1 MNHENDGQN
10 IKMNSRASM
19 AMPHEFSSISRRWF
33 LTNLGAAALAAPT
46 MDLAK
51 TGGVEVGV
59 CAKTSELDNAIR
71 YGFDYLE
78 PSVAEVAG
86 MDEPQFTAFKARLL
100 ASPIRCECYNT
111 YFHKERV
118 VGDEVNLDTLR
129 EYSERALN
137 RCHQLGGTVAVWGS
151 SGSRNVAE
159 GYSRDRAW
167 SQIQEFLRVAGDAAR
182 ANGMVI
188 GIEPLR
194 KQESNIINTG
204 AEALRLVHDVHH
216 PNVKM
221 IIDFYHLRV
230 ENEDPQIIWD
240 ARDEIVHFHFAN
252 PKGRVWPKD
261 AGEDPVYER
270 FFEMVKRI
278 HYRGGISIEG
288 RGTFQDDAA
297 ASLEFFRRELM

>member
-1 MNHENDGQN
+1 MT
-10 IKMNSRASM
+10 
-19 AMPHEFSSISRRWF
+19 MPTEGSSISRRSF
-33 LTNLGAAALAAPT
+33 FTTLGAAALAAPIIS
-46 MDLAK
+46 LAK
-51 TGGVEVGV
+51 TGTVEVGV
-59 CAKTSELDNAIR
+59 CARTGELDDAIHF
-71 YGFDYLE
+71 GFDYLE
-78 PSVAEVAG
+78 PSVAEIAG
-86 MDEPQFTAFKARLL
+86 MDEAQFSAFKARLL
-100 ASPIRCECYNT
+100 GSPMRCECYNT
-111 YFHKERV
+111 YFHKQRV
-118 VGDEVNLDTLR
+118 VGDDVDLEALGK
-129 EYSERALN
+129 YSESALS
-137 RCHQLGGTVAVWGS
+137 RCRQLGGTVAVWGS
-151 SGSRNVAE
+151 SASRNVPE

-167 SQIQEFLRVAGDAAR
+167 SQIQKFLGVAGDAAR

-230 ENEDPQIIWD
+230 ENEDPQIIWE

-261 AGEDPVYER
+261 PGEDPMYGR

-288 RGTFQDDAA
+288 RGTFQEDAA
-297 ASLEFFRRELM
+297 ASLEFFRRELS

>member
-1 MNHENDGQN
+1 MSKPDEFFPMN
-10 IKMNSRASM
+10 
-19 AMPHEFSSISRRWF
+19 RRSF
-33 LTNLGAAALAAPT
+33 FTTLGAAALAAP
-46 MDLAK
+46 MVSLAK
-51 TGGVEVGV
+51 TGTVEVGI
-59 CAKTSELDNAIR
+59 CTRTAQLDNAVR

-78 PSVAEVAG
+78 PSLAEVAE
-86 MDEPQFTAFKARLL
+86 MSDTEFEDFKQKLL
-100 ASPIRCECYNT
+100 ASPIRCESYNT
-111 YFHKERV
+111 YFLKQRV
-118 VGDEVNLDTLR
+118 VGDNVDLDALR
-129 EYSERALN
+129 KYSESALD

-151 SGSRNVAE
+151 SASRNVAE

-167 SQIQEFLRVAGDAAR
+167 SQIQEFLRVAGDAAK

-204 AEALRLVHDVHH
+204 REALRLVHDVNH

-240 ARDEIVHFHFAN
+240 ARKEIVHFHFAN
-252 PKGRVWPKD
+252 PKGRLWPKD
-261 AGEDPVYER
+261 PGEDPLYGR
-270 FFEMVKRI
+270 FFEMMKKI

-288 RGTFQDDAA
+288 RGTFEADAA
-297 ASLEFFRRELM
+297 AGVEFFRRELS